1 MPLPEACADQGV
13 AVRRR
18 VTFRGNRLRAEV
30 TLAVARV
37 KDLGEDWLRRH
48 LADPLGV
55 EYSHP
60 QCCDLHALDS

>member
-1 MPLPEACADQGV
+1 MRRAAVSSGQLMPLPEACADQGV

-37 KDLGEDWLRRH
+37 KDLSED
-48 LADPLGV
+48 
-55 EYSHP
+55 
-60 QCCDLHALDS
+60 